1 MGGMHCAGV
10 LAAASSFPSLGSAL
24 LTPSAQGG
32 DEEDSRVVEQ
42 PMDSFPGRDW
52 ATQSFLWPF
61 SAPAPLQNIPWDGA
75 PGLGLAQLAMCPLW
89 SRKHV
94 SKLSPPSPSTKPEAR
109 KDKIVVEVKSDKLS
123 EEAGLLQGA
132 NSEKRPAADQV
143 GQSVVRCPSPGPGL
157 LPGLGAEVRSGRG
170 RFEVMLFSSP
180 QAPAHMGLHHPSSA
194 LERGRG
200 REGR

>member
-1 MGGMHCAGV
+1 MLGSWQP
-10 LAAASSFPSLGSAL
+10 LPASPSLGSAL

-61 SAPAPLQNIPWDGA
+61 SAPAPLQSIPWDGA

-170 RFEVMLFSSP
+170 
-180 QAPAHMGLHHPSSA
+180 A
-194 LERGRG
+194 L
-200 REGR
+200 